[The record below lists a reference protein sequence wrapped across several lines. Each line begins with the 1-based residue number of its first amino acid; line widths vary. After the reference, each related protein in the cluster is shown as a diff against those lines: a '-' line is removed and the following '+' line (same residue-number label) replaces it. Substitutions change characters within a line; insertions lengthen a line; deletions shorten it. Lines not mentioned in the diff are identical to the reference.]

1 MDSTACAD
9 ETQNEANRPIEQIEP
24 NEPTE
29 PHGASLTS
37 QEQSDQSDQ
46 TSQPGQPGVDQCA
59 EWSHVM
65 WAEYTTPSG
74 FCCHSYIPRQPA
86 DQETIQIVVDLW
98 QQNERLTTNEFW
110 EAFNCQAC
118 SDWSK
123 MQPDGTSFGG
133 AWLTDKSNA
142 WDLTRLQN
150 FACLAELQFPRR
162 TILYAID
169 FLCPRRC
176 ESVIQVKEWL
186 EWIRQHVKATEQI
199 DLALVQHDM
208 QELDEFAKMHNVSV
222 AHNF

>member
-1 MDSTACAD
+1 MDSTALAD

-24 NEPTE
+24 NEP
-29 PHGASLTS
+29 HSARLTS

-46 TSQPGQPGVDQCA
+46 TGQPGVGQCT
-59 EWSHVM
+59 EWSQVM

-74 FCCHSYIPRQPA
+74 FGCYPYIPRQPA
-86 DQETIQIVVDLW
+86 NQKTIQIVVDLW
-98 QQNERLTTNEFW
+98 QQNDRLTTQEFW
-110 EAFNCQAC
+110 EAFDCEAC

-123 MQPDGTSFGG
+123 MQPDGTPFGG

-142 WDLTRLQN
+142 WNLTRLQN
-150 FACLAELQFPRR
+150 FVCLAELQFPRR

-169 FLCPRRC
+169 FLCGRRC

-186 EWIRQHVKATEQI
+186 EWIRQRVKATEQI

-208 QELDEFAKMHNVSV
+208 QELYGFAKMHNVSV
-222 AHNF
+222 AHDF